1 MTDELFIDD
10 GYVKRINI
18 VDASDEKLLEISK
31 KLSLGFNLHEMKK
44 IKDYFESRGR
54 MPSDLELEALA
65 QSWSEHCCYKSSKPY
80 LREYVY
86 NIGREK
92 IVAREDAGVL
102 EFDDEHYYV
111 VALES
116 HNHPSAIEPYGGAA
130 TGIGGILR
138 DVLCMGAQPVALIDP
153 LFFGNLDIEYNK
165 IPRGVKHPRYL
176 FRRVVEGIRDY
187 GNRVGIPTVAGE
199 VYFHDSYTGNCL
211 VNVGCVGIVRKEKM
225 VHSSVREPGLIYIY
239 AGGKTGRDGIH
250 GVTFASEELREESEE
265 ESITAVQLGDP
276 ITKEPLIHA
285 CLECNEMGIV
295 EGMKDMGGGGLSC
308 VCSEIA
314 HAGGFGAEV
323 YLDKVPLREGD
334 MKPWEIWVSESQE
347 RMLLAVKEENLEKAL
362 EVFDRW
368 DVEAVPIGRVIEEP
382 VIRVYYKGQ
391 IVGEMDLNFQVGG
404 IEYRREWKKP
414 MIREGEDPDFE
425 MPPMDETLL
434 NILSSYNVSSR
445 DWVVH
450 QYDYEVRGA
459 TVVKPL
465 HGRMALKSH
474 SDAAVIK
481 PLEDS
486 FRGLA
491 IASDVNPFYTSMNP
505 YWGAASAI
513 DEACRNLAA
522 VGARVD
528 SFVDCLNYGNP
539 EKPERMGE
547 FVESVRA
554 LRDMASVLNIPFASG
569 NVSFYN
575 ESMAGS
581 IAPTPTIMAVGII
594 KDVRK
599 AATIDFKE
607 EGNPV
612 YLIGETKK
620 EMGGSE
626 YYRYMNIKGGIV
638 PRSDAHV
645 LKESM
650 ERVVDAIE
658 KDAIISC
665 HDVSNGGLAV
675 ALAEMVIGGRGAEIC
690 LYSMGGMRTDI
701 KLFSESNT
709 RWVAEVKKEKE
720 EDFKKIMQ
728 DIPFYKIGEVKGET
742 LTIYDGEEMKKYID
756 LDKEA
761 LYKAWHETIWKE
773 MG

>member
-1 MTDELFIDD
+1 MIDNLFIDD

-18 VDASDEKLLEISK
+18 LEASDEQLMEISR
-31 KLSLGFNLHEMKK
+31 KLSLGFNLQEMQK
-44 IKDYFESRGR
+44 IKNYFKNRGR

-86 NIGREK
+86 NIALDR

-130 TGIGGILR
+130 TGIGGIIR

-153 LFFGNLDIEYNK
+153 LFFGRPDTKYEDLPK
-165 IPRGVKHPRYL
+165 GVKHPRYL
-176 FRRVVEGIRDY
+176 FKRVVEGIRDY
-187 GNRVGIPTVAGE
+187 GNRVGIPTVAGQ

-211 VNVGCVGIVRKEKM
+211 VNVGCVGVVRKEKM
-225 VHSSVREPGLIYIY
+225 IHSRVSEPGLIYVY

-250 GVTFASEELREESEE
+250 GVTFASEELHEESEE
-265 ESITAVQLGDP
+265 KSITAVQLGDP

-285 CLECNEMGIV
+285 CLECNELGLV

-308 VCSEIA
+308 VCSEIV
-314 HAGGFGAEV
+314 HAGGYGAEV
-323 YLDKVPLREGD
+323 YLDRVPLREED
-334 MKPWEIWVSESQE
+334 MRPWEIWVSESQE
-347 RMLLAVKEENLEKAL
+347 RMLLAVKEENLEKVL

-368 DVEAVPIGRVIEEP
+368 DVEAVPIGRVIKERI
-382 VIRVYYKGQ
+382 IRVYYKDQ
-391 IVGEMDLNFQVGG
+391 IVGEMELDFQVKG

-414 MIREGEDPDFE
+414 EIREGGDPTFE
-425 MPPMDETLL
+425 MPDMEEALL
-434 NILSSYNVSSR
+434 GVLSSYNVSSR
-445 DWVVH
+445 DWVIT
-450 QYDYEVRGA
+450 QYDHEVRGA
-459 TVVKPL
+459 TAIKPL
-465 HGRMALKSH
+465 HGRMDMKGP

-481 PLEDS
+481 PLENS

-491 IASDVNPFYTSMNP
+491 ITSDINPHYTSLHP
-505 YWGAASAI
+505 YWGTASAI

-547 FVESVRA
+547 FVEGAKA
-554 LRDMASVLNIPFASG
+554 LRDMASVLNVPFVSG

-594 KDVRK
+594 RDVRR

-607 EGNPV
+607 EENPIYV
-612 YLIGETKK
+612 IGKTAR

-626 YYRYMNIKGGIV
+626 YYQYLGLKGGRV
-638 PRSDAHV
+638 PRSDAEM
-645 LKESM
+645 LKKSIDK
-650 ERVVDAIE
+650 VVEAIE
-658 KDAIISC
+658 HGHIAAC
-665 HDVSNGGLAV
+665 HDISNGGLAA
-675 ALAEMVIGGRGAEIC
+675 ALAEMVIAGRGAEVC
-690 LYSMGGMRTDI
+690 LYSMGDMRTDV

-709 RWVAEVKKEKE
+709 RWVVEVKGERE
-720 EDFKKIMQ
+720 EDFRRIMK
-728 DIPFYKIGEVKGET
+728 DVPLYKIGEVKGDG
-742 LTIYDGEEMKKYID
+742 LVIYDGDEMKKYVD
-756 LDKEA
+756 MDRET
-761 LYKAWHETIWKE
+761 LYRAWHDVLWKE